1 LIDLKG
7 GGPEE
12 NAEKFRAVLK
22 GGSHADAK
30 RDAIVLNAGVGC
42 YVYGLTPTIEE
53 GCELA
58 RTTLEAGKAEELL
71 GTWIQASQ
79 DIAKEE

>member
-1 LIDLKG
+1 LIDLKS
-7 GGPEE
+7 GGPEA
-12 NAEKFRAVLK
+12 NTEKLRAVLK
-22 GGSHADAK
+22 GGNHADAK
-30 RDAIVLNAGVGC
+30 RDAIVVNAGVGC
-42 YVYGLTPTIEE
+42 YVYGLTPTIEDV
-53 GCELA
+53 CQLA